1 MKIQEKYINR
11 CLSLAKNGLG
21 TTYPN
26 PLVGAVIVYED
37 KIIGEGWH
45 HEAGKAHAEVN
56 AINQVEDQSLLKK
69 STIYVSLE
77 PCSHFGKTP
86 PCSDLI
92 IAKGIKNVVI
102 GMLDPF
108 EKVSGRGIKKLLEAG
123 CNVQVGVLENLCK
136 DLNKRFLT
144 FHLKKR
150 PYVILK
156 WAASADGYLS
166 PFAWPDKPKNQ
177 SPVWITS
184 PASKQLVHQWRSEE
198 QAILVG
204 SKTVLADNP
213 QLNTRLWAGSSPYR
227 ILLDPCLEV
236 GENHHLFTDG
246 MPTLV
251 LHQPNYKPSIQSE
264 KIEFIPITSQSNLP
278 EQILDILYKKGI
290 QSLIIEGGKLTLQT
304 FIDQGL
310 WDEARIFTG
319 ESHFGKGTP
328 APTISGKLMSQQQI
342 NSDLLKLL
350 KND

>member
-11 CLSLAKNGLG
+11 CLALAKNGLG

-56 AINQVEDQSLLKK
+56 AIQQVEDENLLKK

-108 EKVSGRGIKKLLEAG
+108 EKVAGRGIKKLMEAG
-123 CNVQVGVLENLCK
+123 CNVQVGVLEEACK
-136 DLNKRFLT
+136 ELNKRFLT
-144 FHLKKR
+144 YHLKKR

-156 WAASADGYLS
+156 WAQSSDGYLS
-166 PFAWPDKPKNQ
+166 PYAWPEKPKEQ
-177 SPVWITS
+177 APVWITS
-184 PASKQLVHQWRSEE
+184 PASKQLVHQWRAEE

-204 SKTVLADNP
+204 SKTALADNP
-213 QLNTRLWAGSSPYR
+213 QLNTRLWAGSHPYR
-227 ILLDPCLEV
+227 VLLDPDLEV
-236 GENHHLFTDG
+236 GEDHHLFTDG
-246 MPTLV
+246 NPTLV
-251 LHQPNYKPSIQSE
+251 LHKAN
-264 KIEFIPITSQSNLP
+264 ITPKRKNQFVDYHAVEVDQNLP
-278 EQILDILYKKGI
+278 EQILEILYKKGL
-290 QSLIIEGGKLTLQT
+290 QSLIIEGGNLTLQT
-304 FIDQGL
+304 FINKGL
-310 WDEARIFTG
+310 WDEARVFSG
-319 ESHFGKGTP
+319 NAHFGGGTP
-328 APTISGKLMSQQQI
+328 APSIGGKLLSEQQI